1 MTAITITA
9 AEWASG
15 WPGGTLWLVREG
27 ESCPLPDPGHCGSIP
42 CHDEPPVEFVQA
54 CAPCE
59 NPTHRIGHKSG
70 LPECRNPME
79 LGPGMHVNTVSY
91 VPCASCRIELVGPCE
106 IDGCRWS
113 PHRTLGYAYAIGQPL
128 PIVNDTLGTGDCM
141 IVDPDGD
148 MWVLIDGVYD
158 EPITAALAHYGPPES
173 LVGRWAIQLRV
184 VGS

>member
-1 MTAITITA
+1 MTRLLITLTA
-9 AEWASG
+9 AEWASVQ
-15 WPGGTLWLVREG
+15 PDGTLWIVREAG
-27 ESCPLPDPGHCGSIP
+27 WPKACPLADPTACNGEHCDCPLG
-42 CHDEPPVEFVQA
+42 PPVEFVQA

-59 NPTHRIGHKSG
+59 TCHDEGVVFNGVDYH
-70 LPECRNPME
+70 
-79 LGPGMHVNTVSY
+79 
-91 VPCASCRIELVGPCE
+91 PCPDCRIELVGPCE

-158 EPITAALAHYGPPES
+158 EPITAALAHYGPPET
-173 LVGRWAIQLRV
+173 LVGRWAMQLRV
-184 VGS
+184 VGP